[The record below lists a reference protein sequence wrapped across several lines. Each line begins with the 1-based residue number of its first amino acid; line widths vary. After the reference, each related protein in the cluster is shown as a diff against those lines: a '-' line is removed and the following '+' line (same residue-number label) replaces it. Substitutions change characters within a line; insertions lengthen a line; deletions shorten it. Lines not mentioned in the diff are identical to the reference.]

1 MKPNGSTLPRQA
13 MKHLPAHAT
22 KRRTLLFTLASLSL
36 SFALPVI
43 IRKGVA
49 LHRLD
54 SDKEFV
60 VLDGWVLPT
69 SYFRD

>member
-1 MKPNGSTLPRQA
+1 
-13 MKHLPAHAT
+13 MKHLPPPAT

-36 SFALPVI
+36 SFALPVTI
-43 IRKGVA
+43 KHGIA
-49 LHRLD
+49 LRHLD
-54 SDKEFV
+54 SDKGYV